1 MNTNPSI
8 EPKDMLLLF
17 ESLGRGLAL
26 DLQVGDVNASLVPA
40 RRLAHGQ

>member
-1 MNTNPSI
+1 
-8 EPKDMLLLF
+8 MLLLF

-26 DLQVGDVNASLVPA
+26 APQVGEVNASLVPA